1 MDAPEAACAEG
12 ALKEEVGESV
22 GTLCSALVWEI
33 RLAYETCLIYALAT
47 FAALAGALC

>member
-1 MDAPEAACAEG
+1 MDSPEAAGAEC

-22 GTLCSALVWEI
+22 GALWSTLAWEVGLV
-33 RLAYETCLIYALAT
+33 YGTCLIYALAT